1 MLDERATAS
10 VLAAIVTG
18 ITWAQSHDF
27 NLWSIAAALPTK
39 IDVPSLELSV
49 STSADVASQLDAKQG
64 HLFHAHGLA
73 PSSETLIAD
82 IMGGPSTTPPV
93 YRSIN
98 TANDY
103 FQPGL
108 IFTNFDTS
116 TPSASKTAPAMSGQ
130 SALLSPH
137 TYTYALQ
144 TEITTSSGSTVS
156 SSTTNTTVSSQ
167 TTDAAVSSQTASA
180 AEESGSSAGQSAL
193 FVGGVAPI
201 RSIVSDGATA
211 TYVLATGDDTNASL
225 EHSSAFTANDL
236 ITGVINA
243 NTVGL
248 PGSANTFNVGD
259 SLVLSG
265 ATLSIVD
272 IQHLATT
279 NELAG
284 VSLTGPFTF
293 VVHELAAGGGSFDF
307 TLASG
312 ATNVESSNSTDNVI
326 FANLAAGTNAE
337 ISGSAT
343 SAGTIV
349 NVTYAL
355 PTTAESFQVDGGV
368 SGVSFE
374 TPTISTDAPTTETI
388 LSTDATNGTAARP
401 DWFHVTNSAESVTS
415 VIVNATTSLVA
426 GLWNA

>member
-1 MLDERATAS
+1 MLT
-10 VLAAIVTG
+10 
-18 ITWAQSHDF
+18 
-27 NLWSIAAALPTK
+27 
-39 IDVPSLELSV
+39 
-49 STSADVASQLDAKQG
+49 
-64 HLFHAHGLA
+64 
-73 PSSETLIAD
+73 
-82 IMGGPSTTPPV
+82 
-93 YRSIN
+93 
-98 TANDY
+98 
-103 FQPGL
+103 
-108 IFTNFDTS
+108 
-116 TPSASKTAPAMSGQ
+116 
-130 SALLSPH
+130 
-137 TYTYALQ
+137 
-144 TEITTSSGSTVS
+144 
-156 SSTTNTTVSSQ
+156 
-167 TTDAAVSSQTASA
+167 
-180 AEESGSSAGQSAL
+180 
-193 FVGGVAPI
+193 
-201 RSIVSDGATA
+201 
-211 TYVLATGDDTNASL
+211 TGDDTNASL
-225 EHSSAFTANDL
+225 EHSGAFTANDL

-243 NTVGL
+243 HTAGL

-368 SGVSFE
+368 SGVSFK

-388 LSTDATNGTAARP
+388 LSTGATNGTAARP
-401 DWFHVTNSAESVTS
+401 DWFHVTNSAEFVTS
-415 VIVNATTSLVA
+415 IIVNATTSLVA
-426 GLWNA
+426 GLWDLDFNAICRGDNIDGFGRRGVGGFDAWR